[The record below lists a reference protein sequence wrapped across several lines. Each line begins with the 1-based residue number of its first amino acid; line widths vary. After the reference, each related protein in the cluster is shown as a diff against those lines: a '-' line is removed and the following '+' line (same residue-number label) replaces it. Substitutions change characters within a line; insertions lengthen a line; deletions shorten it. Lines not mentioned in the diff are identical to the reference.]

1 MKKFTKKAVVA
12 LAPALAV
19 SMLAPAV
26 AVSNVA
32 SAAEGDNT
40 DVKAQVIY
48 SQETLGVSATAG
60 TKIYVQEVKA
70 DGKAKGEAELYKTA
84 ELEGVHT
91 DALGDGKK
99 IDISEYTKK
108 GANLQVYSNKDAAN
122 KISITLNKQ
131 ATKVKAVNKDG
142 KIELTVDD
150 KVVSDEAIQWRTG
163 NAGWAEGNYNLT
175 QFYKRGAT
183 LYVRQ
188 EAVDS
193 SEGKAK
199 IEDGAPASKE
209 AKLKIAKQAKAPK
222 VTLDP
227 VKNTF
232 KFPKNCEVKC
242 TEINGEAK
250 EGYKFEA
257 LGTEKADKNPTLET
271 FLTGKKLVS
280 SVAIS
285 TTTGAI
291 ATTSY
296 SAIFE
301 VRTAATEKKPASKIA
316 EIKVPWQPTV
326 TVGDTV
332 STTGIS
338 YDISL
343 NTKKTQA
350 TGIVVTNK
358 SDVAYQFAVVK
369 ATDDF
374 SNVKWKK
381 VAAGKTAKVSMKKA
395 EKDSIVI
402 YRSMGVKDNKKTTD
416 VDEFAWASEIAK
428 DEKVIAYPAEVKTDL
443 AVTAAQA
450 TTAGTTASKTA
461 ISVTKETGFD
471 YHYAK
476 ADKAFKKGALLEIG
490 TKVPAGATKITDST
504 GKVDNLDAK
513 KGDVFVVY
521 KTKAGENVV
530 LQAGT
535 VTIAD
540 SNLK

>member
-32 SAAEGDNT
+32 SAAGNA
-40 DVKAQVIY
+40 DVEAKVFY
-48 SQETLGVSATAG
+48 SIESLAVKTNDGA
-60 TKIYVQEVKA
+60 KIYVQEVKA
-70 DGKAKGEAELYKTA
+70 DGKAKGEAELYKKA
-84 ELEGVHT
+84 ELSTVNT
-91 DALGDGKK
+91 DDFGNDVPI

-108 GANLQVYSNKDAAN
+108 GASLQVYSNKDAAN

-150 KVVSDEAIQWRTG
+150 KVVSNDAIEWRTG
-163 NAGWAEGNYNLT
+163 NAGWADGNYDLT

-193 SEGKAK
+193 SAGKEK

-242 TEINGEAK
+242 TEIKGATQN
-250 EGYKFEA
+250 YDFEA

-280 SVAIS
+280 SKAIE
-285 TTTGAI
+285 TTGGALT
-291 ATTSY
+291 ASY
-296 SAIFE
+296 AAIFE
-301 VRTAATEKKPASKIA
+301 VRTAATAKKPASKIA

-338 YDISL
+338 YDVAL
-343 NTKKTQA
+343 NSKKTKP

-358 SDVAYQFAVVK
+358 SDVAYQYAVVK
-369 ATDDF
+369 ATDDL

-381 VAAGKTAKVSMKKA
+381 VAAGKTAKVSMKAA

-416 VDEFAWASEIAK
+416 VDEFTWASEIAK
-428 DEKVIAYPAEVKTDL
+428 DTKVIAYPAEVKTDL
-443 AVTAAQA
+443 AVTAAPA
-450 TTAGTTASKTA
+450 TTAGNTASKTA
-461 ISVTKETGFD
+461 ISVTKENDFD
-471 YHYAK
+471 YYYAK

-490 TKVPAGATKITDST
+490 TKVPAGATKMTD
-504 GKVDNLDAK
+504 GKIDNLDAK
-513 KGDVFVVY
+513 KGDIFVVY
-521 KTKAGENVV
+521 KTAADKDVV

-535 VTIAD
+535 VTIAE